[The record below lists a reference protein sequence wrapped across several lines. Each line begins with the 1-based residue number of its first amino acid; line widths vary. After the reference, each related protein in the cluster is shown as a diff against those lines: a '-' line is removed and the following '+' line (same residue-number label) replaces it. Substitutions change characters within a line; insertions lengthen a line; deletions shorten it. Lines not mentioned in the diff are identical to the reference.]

1 MNLTPAF
8 VRKVLYLAAMVPPLI
23 VIVNLGMPSVR
34 GTEGGVEH
42 GGYLAQMR
50 VDNDLAQANLGEIDP
65 AGEAMKLS
73 SLGLRGV
80 AVSELWRKAMHY
92 KKVKDFDRLS
102 VTVNQLVKLQP
113 NFITVREFQA
123 HNLAYNVSIEF
134 DDYRDRYNWVTK
146 GIDFLMDGTRYNRYE
161 PHLLGYCGW
170 FLSQKIGRSDEFRQ
184 FRRLFRHDDDF
195 HEKLN
200 QYVNVDDAK
209 SRADLRPDNWLVGR
223 LWYLKAERIVETRNV
238 RMRETPWLFFSHAP
252 RCLISYATALDR
264 DGELPQEE
272 VSQQAW
278 RDAEKQWTL
287 YGAREFYIRGE
298 PIRLNSLHELQS
310 RNDAL
315 TLAVDAAA
323 SGMPR
328 EQVEK
333 LRAEAERLSGE
344 DPRLDEVRVKIAKMY
359 PGFDKLRSDV
369 RQRRRDAL
377 KGEER
382 DAIKTPPELRTPE
395 QRTLALKI
403 ESRLE
408 PTPEALLAAT
418 DAANKELVAE
428 LVEEYNDVFEEF
440 DRVDQLEGHSKYHY
454 WLVRCRVESTE
465 EARQAKRHLFL
476 ARQLSGE
483 ARLMKEVTRDED
495 GNEVVTLGA
504 KEHYEKAWD
513 LWHDIFQRHPE
524 MYDNVE
530 ESQMLIQD
538 LLDYDSLRSKLDLPP
553 LPHDFKLRGLI
564 DIDPEAWTGRPL
576 QPKPKEVDSEAEEK
590 NAETKNAET
599 KNAETKNAE
608 TKNAETKDAETKDAE
623 EKKTEEKNAEK
634 ESPAEQASQTPAEQP
649 ADSSKSSAS
658 GDGDAGQEAADKL
671 KEKSKEQQRNGAGS

>member
-42 GGYLAQMR
+42 GGHLAQMR
-50 VDNDLAQANLGEIDP
+50 IDNDLAQANLGEIDP

-80 AVSELWRKAMHY
+80 AVSDLWLKAMHY

-146 GIDFLMDGTRYNRYE
+146 GIDFLMDGALYNRYE

-200 QYVNVDDAK
+200 KYVDVDDAK
-209 SRADLRPDNWLVGR
+209 SRADLLPDNWLVGR

-264 DGELPQEE
+264 DGELPPEE

-278 RDAEKQWTL
+278 RDAEKQWEL
-287 YGAREFYIRGE
+287 YGAREFYIRGQ
-298 PIRLNSLHELQS
+298 PVRLNSLHELQYQ
-310 RNDAL
+310 RDAL
-315 TLAVDAAA
+315 ALAIDAAA

-328 EQVEK
+328 EQVEQ
-333 LRAEAERLSGE
+333 LRADAERLSE
-344 DPRLDEVRVKIAKMY
+344 RDPRQEQVRAKISKMY
-359 PGFDKLRSDV
+359 PGFDKLRNDV
-369 RQRRRDAL
+369 RQRRREAL
-377 KGEER
+377 KGER
-382 DAIKTPPELRTPE
+382 RNAIDTAPELRTAE
-395 QRTLALKI
+395 QRAMMPEI
-403 ESRLE
+403 EARLD
-408 PTPEALLAAT
+408 PTPSALLEAT
-418 DAANKELVAE
+418 EQANKKLVAE
-428 LVEEYNDVFEEF
+428 LVEQYNTVFEEF

-454 WLVRCRVESTE
+454 WLVRCQVESTE

-476 ARQLSGE
+476 AKQLNSE
-483 ARLMKEVTRDED
+483 ARLTKEVARDED

-513 LWHDIFQRHPE
+513 LWHEIFQRHPE

-530 ESQMLIQD
+530 ESHMLIQD
-538 LLDYDSLRSKLDLPP
+538 LLDYDNVRIKLDLPP

-564 DIDPEAWTGRPL
+564 DIDPEIWTGRPL
-576 QPKPKEVDSEAEEK
+576 QPKPKEKDAEAEENGAGEKDAEEK
-590 NAETKNAET
+590 NAK
-599 KNAETKNAE
+599 
-608 TKNAETKDAETKDAE
+608 
-623 EKKTEEKNAEK
+623 EKNVEN
-634 ESPAEQASQTPAEQP
+634 ETPVEQP
-649 ADSSKSSAS
+649 PDSSKSSAS
-658 GDGDAGQEAADKL
+658 GGVDSTQEAEGELEQKNKGQEQIDP
-671 KEKSKEQQRNGAGS
+671 KSQALSENP

>member
-42 GGYLAQMR
+42 GGHLAQMR
-50 VDNDLAQANLGEIDP
+50 IDNDLAQANLGEIDP

-80 AVSELWRKAMHY
+80 AVVDLWLKAMHY

-113 NFITVREFQA
+113 NFISVREFQA
-123 HNLAYNVSIEF
+123 HNLSYNVSIEF

-146 GIDFLMDGTRYNRYE
+146 GIDFLMDGTQYNRYE
-161 PHLLGYCGW
+161 PHLMGSCGW

-184 FRRLFRHDDDF
+184 FRRLFRHDEDF
-195 HEKLN
+195 HENLN
-200 QYVNVDDAK
+200 RYVNVDDAK
-209 SRADLRPDNWLVGR
+209 SRADLLPDNWLVGR

-264 DGELPQEE
+264 DGELPPEE

-278 RDAEKQWTL
+278 RDAEKQWEL

-298 PIRLNSLHELQS
+298 PIRLNSWHELQYR
-310 RNDAL
+310 RNA
-315 TLAVDAAA
+315 LAVAIDAAA
-323 SGMPR
+323 SGLPQ
-328 EQVEK
+328 EQVEQ
-333 LRAEAERLSGE
+333 LRAEAERLSE
-344 DPRLDEVRVKIAKMY
+344 KDPRDEELRAKISNMY
-359 PGFDKLRSDV
+359 PGFDKLRNDV

-377 KGEER
+377 KGEQR
-382 DAIKTPPELRTPE
+382 DAIDAKPELRTAE
-395 QRTLALKI
+395 QRAMIPGI
-403 ESRLE
+403 EAQLT
-408 PTPEALLAAT
+408 PTPQALLEAT
-418 DAANKELVAE
+418 DEANKELVAE
-428 LVEEYNDVFEEF
+428 LLEQYHAVDAEF

-476 ARQLSGE
+476 ARQLNDE
-483 ARLMKEVTRDED
+483 ARLMKEVSRDED

-513 LWHDIFQRHPE
+513 LWHEIFQRHPE

-538 LLDYDSLRSKLDLPP
+538 LLDYDNVRSKLDLPP

-564 DIDPEAWTGRPL
+564 DIDPEIWTGRPL
-576 QPKPKEVDSEAEEK
+576 QPKPKQ
-590 NAETKNAET
+590 
-599 KNAETKNAE
+599 
-608 TKNAETKDAETKDAE
+608 KDAETEEKDAE
-623 EKKTEEKNAEK
+623 EKKAEEKEEKNGEEKNGEEKSEENDAKETNAEN
-634 ESPAEQASQTPAEQP
+634 ETPAEQP

-658 GDGDAGQEAADKL
+658 GSGGSKQESDGEFE
-671 KEKSKEQQRNGAGS
+671 EKNQG